1 VALIARAAALWVLV
15 AVGTATAAHAQD
27 VGRAFTVR
35 PSRDSANVG
44 DTIRITF
51 RLTTHERDLL
61 TDTFPRPIAELPPGV
76 RVAGIQRLRRDHAR
90 VFVGEAL
97 VAFYRPGRQEI
108 PAFGV
113 PWVQIVTGH
122 RGTVATEP
130 ATVEIVPV
138 IPGGNPS
145 LKDIRE
151 PEALPGPGVL
161 PLVIGG
167 AALALLAAALLRRRR
182 RPSEPELQAAP
193 AVPAAPPDPYHAA
206 LARLDALERA
216 RGFERGDID
225 EHYAGV
231 TDALRDYLEAAHDIP
246 ARERTSSELLWT
258 LPPRLTEGGLRRLA
272 AELLE
277 EADLVKFARGRPAT
291 EAALAH
297 LTAARELLCRW
308 HEAGASSP
316 AESEADAV
324 R

>member
-1 VALIARAAALWVLV
+1 MARAVALWVL
-15 AVGTATAAHAQD
+15 AATGAAAGAANAQD
-27 VGRAFTVR
+27 VGRSFTVS
-35 PSRDSANVG
+35 PSRDSINVG
-44 DTIRITF
+44 DTIRVSF

-61 TDTFPRPIAELPPGV
+61 TDTFPRPAMELPPGV
-76 RVAGIQRLRRDHAR
+76 RVTGIQRLRRDPAR

-122 RGTVATEP
+122 RGRITTEP
-130 ATVEIVPV
+130 ASVEVVPV

-151 PEALPGPGVL
+151 PEASPNPEALAIVA
-161 PLVIGG
+161 GG

-182 RPSEPELQAAP
+182 RPSEPALEAARV
-193 AVPAAPPDPYHAA
+193 VPAPPPDPYHTAR
-206 LARLDALERA
+206 ARLDEIERA
-216 RGFERGDID
+216 GVFERDID
-225 EHYAGV
+225 EHYAAV
-231 TDALRDYLEAAHDIP
+231 ADTLRDYLEAAHDIP

-258 LPPRLTEGGLRRLA
+258 LPPRLAEGGLRRLA
-272 AELLE
+272 SELLE

-297 LTAARELLCRW
+297 LAAARELLRRW
-308 HEAGASSP
+308 HEAGASAP